1 MRRFLVILA
10 FIVIPS
16 VIHAQA
22 RRRVVSPFGPPLPET
37 VPQVAGAPLAGLTAA
52 EQAAFDA
59 GRGAFNRDATPATG
73 LGPVFN
79 DDSCRACHSGPAPGG
94 GSNRNVTRFGR
105 RVNGAY
111 DAMTSLGGSLIQSR
125 AVGGGRN
132 GGTHNFVPETVPP
145 SATLVVQRR
154 TTPLFGL
161 GLVDATPDATFVA
174 LAAAQA
180 ARGDGV
186 VGRVNLADN
195 LRAGM
200 KTVGRF
206 GWKAQVPT
214 LVQFSG
220 DALVNE
226 MGITTPDFPD
236 ENCPQGNCAEL
247 AFNPAPGINDGG
259 NTVTTLNNFMQM
271 LAAPARGPQTA
282 DTADGEQIF
291 NSLGCGSCHVAT
303 LTTGASSIAALDH
316 KAYHPYSD
324 FLLHDMGSLGDG
336 LEMAGANANE
346 MRTEPLWGLRFI
358 NRYLHDG
365 RANTLDQAI
374 AGHDGQAR
382 ASRDGYS
389 ALAADAKA
397 KVLAFLRSL

>member
-1 MRRFLVILA
+1 MRRLLIVIAILA
-10 FIVIPS
+10 LPS
-16 VIHAQA
+16 LAPAQV
-22 RRRVVSPFGPPLPET
+22 RRRAVGPSGLPES
-37 VPQVAGAPLAGLTAA
+37 VPQPAGAPLAGLTAD
-52 EQAAFDA
+52 ELAAFNA
-59 GRGAFNRDATPATG
+59 GRGTFNRDATPATG

-79 DDSCRACHSGPAPGG
+79 DDSCRACHSAPASGG

-105 RVNGAY
+105 RVNGAF
-111 DAMTSLGGSLIQSR
+111 DAMADLGGSLIQSR
-125 AVGGGRN
+125 AVGGGGRN
-132 GGTHNFVPETVPP
+132 GGGHNFLAETVP
-145 SATLVVQRR
+145 ATATIVVQRR

-161 GLVDATPDATFVA
+161 GLVDATPDATFIT

-180 ARGDGV
+180 ARGDGLA
-186 VGRVNLADN
+186 GRVNMPDN
-195 LRAGM
+195 NRAGM

-214 LVQFSG
+214 LLQFSG
-220 DALVNE
+220 DALLNE

-259 NTVTTLNNFMQM
+259 STVTTLNNFMLM

-282 DTADGEQIF
+282 DTADGEQLF
-291 NSLGCGSCHVAT
+291 NSIGCGACHVAT

-324 FLLHDMGSLGDG
+324 FLLHDMGTLGDG
-336 LEMAGANANE
+336 LEMAGATGNE

-365 RANTLDQAI
+365 RAATLEQAI
-374 AGHDGQAR
+374 AAHDGQAR
-382 ASRDGYS
+382 AARNGFG
-389 ALAADAKA
+389 ALAADAQA